1 MSAEMARRV
10 EQQRVAMLYG
20 STVAETALALLM
32 AAGINI
38 IAWDRVGDQFGERFR
53 LFAWDGAVLL
63 AQGGLQWLSYAY
75 RHSRTAESNPQ
86 AWGMRFAM
94 ASAVAG
100 GVWGAA
106 AFVLVNDGEGAAAT
120 LALICACLASRAA
133 VSVLTH
139 GYFPPALHA
148 FAVPIFSLLAL
159 RYVMYGGDHYSNA
172 ALGVMWM
179 AVLGY
184 VLLCVDRQ
192 AKSIATHIRLH
203 YENEQLVPELK
214 RHIAIA
220 EQARQR
226 AEEASRSKSRFFA
239 AANHDLRQ
247 PLHSLGLFATALRN
261 GSNEEHSRKLIDQ
274 ILQCTESLEQ
284 LFDNLL
290 DISRLDA
297 GQVEVKP
304 ENLPANAILN
314 RVRSTFATPAH
325 EKGLKLTVRPCKSTL
340 ATDPTL
346 LFRVLSN
353 FVSNAIRYTDHG
365 GILVACRRRQQTL
378 HIEVWDTGMGVATE
392 QHERIF
398 EEFYQLHNPER
409 DRNRGLGLGLA
420 TVKRIAQLMNH
431 PLRLRSTP
439 GRGSCFT
446 IEVPLSDAARPVSIA
461 ATVEQKVP
469 NLLGGKLILVIDDEA
484 SVRLGMQSLLES
496 WGCKC
501 VTAIDAA
508 EALEEIADR
517 IPDFIIADL
526 RLRGELTGIDAIR
539 SLRARLGESIPA
551 VLISGDTAAEQLRKV
566 SAAGLTMMHKPLK
579 AVRLRA
585 LLNHEFAKK
594 GAAAYELSAHPSAPG
609 SDRASHAQPWQR

>member
-1 MSAEMARRV
+1 MNAELARRV

-20 STVAETALALLM
+20 STRSETVLALLM
-32 AAGINI
+32 AAGITI
-38 IAWDRVGDQFGERFR
+38 IAWKKPIAAWRDPDVLR
-53 LFAWDGAVLL
+53 LIAWDLAVLL
-63 AQGGLQWLSYAY
+63 VQGGLHWLSSAY
-75 RHSRTAESNPQ
+75 NKAATAETNPQ
-86 AWGMRFAM
+86 VWGMRFAM
-94 ASAVAG
+94 AAAVVG

-106 AFVLVNDGEGAAAT
+106 AFVLVDESNPLP
-120 LALICACLASRAA
+120 LALISACLASRAA

-159 RYVMYGGDHYSNA
+159 RYIWSDDYSNA
-172 ALGVMWM
+172 ALGVMWI

-192 AKSIATHIRLH
+192 ARSIATHIRLH
-203 YENEQLVPELK
+203 YENEQLVTELK
-214 RHIAIA
+214 RHNVIA

-261 GSNEEHSRKLIDQ
+261 GSTDENARKLIDQ

-297 GQVEVKP
+297 GQVEVKV

-314 RVRSTFATPAH
+314 RVRSTFATPAA

-340 ATDPTL
+340 HTDPTL

-353 FVSNAIRYTDHG
+353 FVSNAIRYTDSG
-365 GILVACRRRQQTL
+365 GILVACRRRQQKL
-378 HIEVWDTGMGVATE
+378 HIEVWDTGMGVPTE

-409 DRNRGLGLGLA
+409 DRSRGLGLGLA
-420 TVKRIAQLMNH
+420 TVKRIAQLLSH
-431 PLRLRSTP
+431 PLRLRSVP
-439 GRGSCFT
+439 SRGSCFT
-446 IEVPLSDAARPVSIA
+446 IEVPLSDAARPISIA

-469 NLLGGKLILVIDDEA
+469 NLLGGKLILVVDDEA

-501 VTAIDAA
+501 VTATDAA
-508 EALEEIADR
+508 EALEGIAGDQ
-517 IPDFIIADL
+517 PDFIIADL

-539 SLRARLGESIPA
+539 TLRARLGEAIPA

-585 LLNHEFAKK
+585 LLNHEFAKRT
-594 GAAAYELSAHPSAPG
+594 A
-609 SDRASHAQPWQR
+609 